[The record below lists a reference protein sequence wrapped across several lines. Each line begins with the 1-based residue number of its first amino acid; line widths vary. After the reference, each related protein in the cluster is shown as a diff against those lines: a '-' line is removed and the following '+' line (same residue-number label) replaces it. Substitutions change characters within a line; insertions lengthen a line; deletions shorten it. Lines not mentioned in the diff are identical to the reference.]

1 MRTSQI
7 NSHFES
13 FGRFQIRHRKA
24 FLIILIVFTVIGCLG
39 LPRLKL
45 TNGEEDWFD
54 NWDQVKMNQDHFESI
69 FGSTDSLL
77 AFIKA
82 DDVFDPE
89 VLDAIDRLGEEILQN
104 VPYVESVTSL
114 MSLSVPIGT
123 EEGFEVFNPF
133 EDGIPSDPA
142 EMERIR
148 KFILSRESLVH
159 AWLQGYLQRCRSAHR
174 PVRMKNVRI
183 EFGGKEK

>member
-1 MRTSQI
+1 MRTSRI
-7 NSHFES
+7 NNWFES
-13 FGRFQIRHRKA
+13 FGRFQIKHRVA
-24 FLIILIVFTVIGCLG
+24 FIVVLAVFTIVGCLG

-45 TNGEEDWFD
+45 SNGEEDWFD

-69 FGSTDSLL
+69 FGSTDTLL
-77 AFIKA
+77 AFIRA

-123 EEGFEVFNPF
+123 EDGFEVFNPF
-133 EDGIPSDPA
+133 EAGTYGAFKD
-142 EMERIR
+142 
-148 KFILSRESLVH
+148 LS
-159 AWLQGYLQRCRSAHR
+159 C
-174 PVRMKNVRI
+174 VRLGATYS
-183 EFGGKEK
+183 F